1 MAVRDLVREYEVQIR
16 SLLDDR
22 PELRPCLKRC
32 RHCEILFFTD
42 PRNACRDD
50 LRCGFGC
57 REAHQKLSSADRS
70 ASYYRDKP
78 EKKRHQNRKRYA
90 VGSGTPAVAS
100 SNAPVTAASDG
111 PVAVSST
118 CTLPLPVVRSFSV
131 MVSLIEG
138 RRVGTDEIVMMLR
151 KKWRQHRMVKSQREP
166 YNGRRI
172 DGRGS

>member
-16 SLLDDR
+16 SLLADR
-22 PELRPCLKRC
+22 PELQPYLKRC
-32 RHCEILFFTD
+32 RHCGILFFTH

-57 REAHQKLSSADRS
+57 RESHRKLSSADRS

-90 VGSGTPAVAS
+90 VGTVKPAVAS
-100 SNAPVTAASDG
+100 SNAPVPVATEG
-111 PVAVSST
+111 PVAVTST
-118 CTLPLPVVRSFSV
+118 CIFPLPVVLSICV
-131 MVSLIEG
+131 LVSLIEG

-166 YNGRRI
+166 YNGRRVN
-172 DGRGS
+172 GRGS